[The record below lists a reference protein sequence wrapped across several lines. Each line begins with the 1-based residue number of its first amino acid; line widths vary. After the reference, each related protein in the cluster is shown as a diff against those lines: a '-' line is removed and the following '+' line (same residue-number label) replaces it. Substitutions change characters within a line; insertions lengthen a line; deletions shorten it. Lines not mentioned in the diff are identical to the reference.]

1 MKQIREAK
9 VIKLKSDLQDELNSK
24 KGQLDRDEKRLNGG
38 FLKEM
43 NREVEPIDKE
53 IEKVSIIIE
62 MQEIQSRLK
71 NPLAPRY
78 EYELDQ
84 KWIELNNRGL
94 TEMMEHNKKIL
105 ERLKAQKEE
114 IEKRIPELKQ
124 QIKELEE
131 KLK

>member
-9 VIKLKSDLQDELNSK
+9 VVKLKSDLQDELNSK

-53 IEKVSIIIE
+53 IEKVSIIVE

-94 TEMMEHNKKIL
+94 TEMIEHNKKIV

-114 IEKRIPELKQ
+114 IEKRIPELKKD
-124 QIKELEE
+124 IKELEE

>member
-53 IEKVSIIIE
+53 IEKVSIIVE

-94 TEMMEHNKKIL
+94 TEMIEHNKKIV

-114 IEKRIPELKQ
+114 IEKRIPELKKD
-124 QIKELEE
+124 IKELEE

>member
-9 VIKLKSDLQDELNSK
+9 VIKLKQDLQDELNSK

-114 IEKRIPELKQ
+114 IEKRIPELKKD
-124 QIKELEE
+124 IKELEE

>member
-53 IEKVSIIIE
+53 IEKVSIIVE

-114 IEKRIPELKQ
+114 IEKRIPELKKD
-124 QIKELEE
+124 IKELEE

>member
-9 VIKLKSDLQDELNSK
+9 VIKLKQDLQDELNSK

-53 IEKVSIIIE
+53 IEKVSIIVE

-114 IEKRIPELKQ
+114 IEKRIPELKKD
-124 QIKELEE
+124 IKELEE